1 MSTYLVPA
9 AFTVL
14 ALLMVSGQLKNKDN
28 KMANKRKLYTVA
40 VGDAQPGETAP
51 RRNVG
56 AKNEAWNHPGQ
67 KPELDTIYNLFKWS
81 TKTYANDQAMG
92 SRSIIEVHEEQ
103 KMVTKKVDGVEKKV
117 PKTWQFFELSPYSY
131 ITYSQLLELVNQLGS
146 GFIKLGIKPNGEER
160 FHIYAQTC
168 AQWMQ
173 TALAA
178 ASHSIPIVTAYD
190 TLGEEGLTHS
200 MVQTSTVAVL
210 VDNHN
215 LHTLPGPLEKA
226 TSVRIVIFTDDMT
239 EDEYNN
245 NESIQKLK
253 ALRPEMQILSF
264 SDVIKLGKENPCEP
278 HPPKPDDLAF
288 IMYTS
293 GSTGTPKGVVLL
305 HKTVIAGVAGVTGNI
320 THSVISRGDKILA
333 FLPLAHIFEFTL
345 EMAAFYWGATLGY
358 GNPRTLTDT
367 SCRNCLGDIR
377 EYKPTIMVGV
387 PTVWENVKKGI
398 LAKIKT
404 NPPIVQ
410 KIFWAAYYAKL
421 NLGNVGIK
429 MPFVDSL
436 IFKKVKDATGGH
448 VRYVMNGGAA
458 LSKETQI
465 FISTLIAPLLIGYGL
480 TETNA
485 NTTLMTPH
493 NFEFGTQGEL
503 THAVTVKLVDVQEA
517 GYFAKNGQGEVLVK
531 GTCVAPE
538 YYENEQETKSAFEDG
553 WFKTGDIGEWTPN
566 GALRLIDRKKNLVK
580 TAHGEY
586 IALEKL
592 ESIYRGCPYVS
603 NICVY
608 ADADHVKP
616 VAIIVPMEKPIE
628 DLCKTLKVDH
638 HDDVAKDPKILN
650 TVLKSLLDT
659 GRQSELKPVEMLG
672 GLVISEHD
680 WTPQNG
686 FVTSAQKLQRRK
698 IFDANKDEIIKA
710 LDSSN

>member
-14 ALLMVSGQLKNKDN
+14 ALCLVSSQLKDN
-28 KMANKRKLYTVA
+28 KMVSKSKMYTVA
-40 VGDAQPGETAP
+40 VGDARPGETAP
-51 RRNVG
+51 RRNIG
-56 AKNEAWNHPGQ
+56 AKNEPWDTPGQ
-67 KPELDTIYNLFKWS
+67 NPELSTIHNLVQWAS
-81 TKTYANDQAMG
+81 KTYAKHDAMG
-92 SRSIIEVHEEQ
+92 SRKIVKIHDEQ

-117 PKTWQFFELSPYSY
+117 PKTWQFFELSPYTH
-131 ITYSQLLELVNQLGS
+131 ITYTELAERINDLGA
-146 GFIKLGIKPNGEER
+146 GLIQLGIKHSGEER
-160 FHIYAQTC
+160 VHLYAQTC
-168 AQWMQ
+168 AEWMQ
-173 TALAA
+173 TALSCAA
-178 ASHSIPIVTAYD
+178 HGIPIVTAYD

-210 VDNHN
+210 VDNTN
-215 LHTLPGPLEKA
+215 LHTLPRPLEKA
-226 TSVRIVIFTDDMT
+226 TSVRIIIYREDMT
-239 EDEYNN
+239 SEEF
-245 NESIQKLK
+245 ESNKDIQKIK
-253 ALRPEMQILSF
+253 ETRPDIKIISF
-264 SDVIKLGKENPCEP
+264 NEVVRLGKENPCDA

-293 GSTGTPKGVVLL
+293 GSTGTPKGVVLKN
-305 HKTVIAGVAGVTGNI
+305 KTVIAGIAGVTGNI
-320 THSVISRGDKILA
+320 GREIIGPGDKILA

-377 EYKPTIMVGV
+377 EYRPTIMVGV
-387 PTVWENVKKGI
+387 PTVWENVKKGV
-398 LAKIKT
+398 LAKIKAS
-404 NPPIVQ
+404 PALVQ
-410 KIFWAAYYAKL
+410 KIFWASYTAKVK
-421 NLGNVGIK
+421 LGNVGIK

-436 IFKKVKDATGGH
+436 IFKKVKDATGGR

-485 NTTLMTPH
+485 NTTLMTPGH
-493 NFEFGTQGEL
+493 FEFGTQGEL
-503 THAVTVKLVDVQEA
+503 THAVTVKLVDVEDA
-517 GYFAKNGQGEVLVK
+517 GYFAKNGQGEVWVK

-538 YYENEQETKSAFEDG
+538 YFENEKETSEAFTDG
-553 WFKTGDIGEWTPN
+553 WFKTGDIGEWTPS

-608 ADADHVKP
+608 ADSDHVKP
-616 VAIIVPMEKPIE
+616 IAIIVPMEKPIE
-628 DLCKTLKVDH
+628 DLCKSLKVDH
-638 HDDVAKDPKILN
+638 HDDVAKDPKILEA
-650 TVLKSLLDT
+650 VHKALLET
-659 GRQSELKPVEMLG
+659 GRQSELKPVELLG
-672 GLVISEHD
+672 GVVISEHD

-686 FVTSAQKLQRRK
+686 FVTSAQKLQRKK
-698 IFDANKDEIIKA
+698 IFEDNKDEIMKS
-710 LDSSN
+710 LNSQ